1 MELSSCWAVGEPEF
15 GEMEGGAG
23 TGSGGEGNCFLPSG
37 LASALLAELWQSISS
52 LPPSRANRPLPFF
65 AYPCHCIHSFG
76 SHDGPC
82 ALYVGAEFSVVRGHG
97 AYRQLPGRRSKM
109 AVTENAVG
117 VSPSGEALALTPE
130 SSTPVRGQF
139 E

>member
-1 MELSSCWAVGEPEF
+1 MGFTLCTKRIEPIQLKSNVF
-15 GEMEGGAG
+15 LGA
-23 TGSGGEGNCFLPSG
+23 
-37 LASALLAELWQSISS
+37 
-52 LPPSRANRPLPFF
+52 PSRANRPLPFF
-65 AYPCHCIHSFG
+65 AYPCHCIHLFG

-117 VSPSGEALALTPE
+117 VSLSGEALALTPE